1 MAITET
7 GYYRSTYE
15 DILNDLTDKAKA
27 LFGEDIDVSELTP
40 LGKLLNI
47 MAYVRA
53 KDHELAELIYY
64 SRFPNTA
71 SGTSLDRLCPFMGLT
86 RNVATPARYTVT
98 VTGEEGTTVPV
109 GFLVSTETDITFYN
123 TTEETIATGETTCTI
138 TVECT
143 VAGTIGNVAAKDI
156 NAIVNPEAGIDSA
169 LGVSVVSAGK
179 DEESDYELRKRIE
192 IASEGSGSGNASSI
206 RAALIKIPTVESA
219 IVIVNDSDSADSMGN
234 TPHSIAVYV
243 AGGDNYGQ
251 EIAEAI
257 FTTKPA
263 GIQTNGT
270 ITKTVTD
277 DGGYTHE
284 IKYNKMQTVN
294 VTVAVSIVTNVD
306 FEETGTEDI
315 QTNIKDYIN
324 GFGFG
329 DDVIL
334 STLYG
339 HIYSVK
345 GVERV
350 TSLKL
355 STNGTTF
362 TTDDIDVSILQC
374 ARCDTVTVTEVT
386 E

>member
-1 MAITET
+1 MGITET
-7 GYYRSTYE
+7 GYYRTTYE
-15 DILNDLTDKAKA
+15 DILSDLTAKA
-27 LFGEDIDVSELTP
+27 QELFGEDIDVSELTP

-71 SGTSLDRLCPFMGLT
+71 SGISLDRLCPFLGLT
-86 RNVATPARYTVT
+86 RNTATPARYTVT
-98 VTGEEGTTVPV
+98 VTGEEGTTIPV
-109 GFLVSTETDITFYN
+109 GFLVSTESDVTFY
-123 TTEETIATGETTCTI
+123 TTEEKTIATGETTCTI

-143 VAGTIGNVAAKDI
+143 TAGTMGNVAAKDI
-156 NAIVNPEAGIDSA
+156 NEIVNPEAGIDSV
-169 LGVSVVSAGK
+169 LGVSLVSAGE
-179 DEESDYELRKRIE
+179 DEESDYELQKRIK

-206 RAALIKIPTVESA
+206 RAAVIKVSTVDSA
-219 IVIVNDSDSADSMGN
+219 IVVVNDSDEEDSMGN
-234 TPHSIAVYV
+234 KPHSIAVYV
-243 AGGDNYGQ
+243 AGGDDYGQ

-257 FTTKPA
+257 FNTKPV

-277 DGGYTHE
+277 EGGYTHE

-294 VTVAVSIVTNVD
+294 VTVAVSVVTTVD
-306 FEETGTEDI
+306 FENTGIETI
-315 QTNIKDYIN
+315 QDNIKDYIN
-324 GFGFG
+324 SFDFG

-339 HIYSVK
+339 YIYSVK

-350 TSLKL
+350 TELKL
-355 STNGTTF
+355 STDGTTF
-362 TTDDIDVSILQC
+362 TTDDIDVSILEC
-374 ARCDTVTVTEVT
+374 ARCDTVIVTEVS
-386 E
+386 